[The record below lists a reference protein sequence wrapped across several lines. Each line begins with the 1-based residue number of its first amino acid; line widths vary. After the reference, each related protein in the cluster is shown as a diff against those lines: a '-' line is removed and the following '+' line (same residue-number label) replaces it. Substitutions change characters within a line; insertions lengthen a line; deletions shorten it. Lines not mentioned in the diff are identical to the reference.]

1 MYTVANVEKF
11 FADQLLKGD
20 WIVKQEIVQAIVARA
35 RENVDAYGFVLNG
48 TSWVFGGDKGL
59 MASFDQAMGCD
70 REHSEIA
77 STALRKRAEARA
89 A

>member
-35 RENVDAYGFVLNG
+35 RENVDAFDFVLNG
-48 TSWVFGGDKGL
+48 LSWVFGGDVGL
-59 MASFDQAMGCD
+59 MASFDDAMGRD
-70 REHSEIA
+70 PAHQEVMATAFRQRE
-77 STALRKRAEARA
+77 RARA